1 MKQAFIFI
9 LVSFCSYS
17 ISWGQNDPLLAKYR
31 QMAVDYQ
38 QQIKIANR
46 QMESADARLE
56 AAKSDFL
63 PKFDLS
69 ADYNYYAVPLKL
81 APSSDNPTLPG
92 AELNNKYAVHLTMN
106 QPIYTGGYLKNTKL
120 AAMSDA
126 DRMRDLVRLSQQDMI
141 LTTDILYWQA
151 IARKETNLLSIKYR
165 DAIGEFLKVVRDRV
179 EEEIVGPN
187 ELYQAMVRFNDAEYQ
202 VISTDKD
209 FKVSRMELNRILG
222 LAPDFELEVPD
233 SLTTVI
239 WQSPS
244 ENIDET
250 ALATRPEISMLQNQI
265 LLNEY
270 LEKLNIARY
279 NPSLGITLDGKWGSP
294 SPGLLPE
301 PAFNFIAGAQLIIP
315 IFYWGKKN
323 EERLAYQKQTE
334 ISRLQLA
341 ETKDKVKL
349 EVNRSLLEL
358 ASTYDQLQVARKSLS
373 NAGQNVTVMV
383 DRYHEGLS
391 SVLDVLEA
399 QLYWQKTYL
408 NYIQAKYQQD
418 VAYSQ
423 YLKATGEFGQP

>member
-1 MKQAFIFI
+1 
-9 LVSFCSYS
+9 
-17 ISWGQNDPLLAKYR
+17 
-31 QMAVDYQ
+31 
-38 QQIKIANR
+38 
-46 QMESADARLE
+46 
-56 AAKSDFL
+56 
-63 PKFDLS
+63 
-69 ADYNYYAVPLKL
+69 
-81 APSSDNPTLPG
+81 
-92 AELNNKYAVHLTMN
+92 
-106 QPIYTGGYLKNTKL
+106 
-120 AAMSDA
+120 
-126 DRMRDLVRLSQQDMI
+126 MI

-315 IFYWGKKN
+315 IFYWGEKN